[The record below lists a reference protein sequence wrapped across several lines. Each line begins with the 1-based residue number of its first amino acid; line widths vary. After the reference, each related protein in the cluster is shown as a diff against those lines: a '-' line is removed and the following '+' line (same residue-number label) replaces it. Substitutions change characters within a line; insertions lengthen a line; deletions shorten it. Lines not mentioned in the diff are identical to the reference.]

1 MTAKVSVRNA
11 RLALATLAALILAA
25 AFAVYR
31 YYPVSVLSG
40 ENSVGTWVS
49 GFLLAAC
56 AALCLAV
63 AMRRGPLP
71 WLLFMVFFTGLA
83 LDERFMFHEQLKEY
97 ILFSAAPPQPG
108 VSTFR
113 AYAGELPV
121 ILAALLGA
129 VVAFLIWRKAKPR
142 NRAFLFLASVL
153 GSLSV
158 SLDVIR
164 CQMVLEDLSKVLG
177 ELCITFCLLGEVED
191 A

>member
-1 MTAKVSVRNA
+1 MTAKVSVRQA

-49 GFLLAAC
+49 GFLLAAS

-83 LDERFMFHEQLKEY
+83 LDERFMFHERLKEY
-97 ILFSAAPPQPG
+97 ILFSTPPPPPG
-108 VSTFR
+108 LSPGPAF
-113 AYAGELPV
+113 AGELPV

-129 VVAFLIWRKAKPR
+129 VVAFCIGRSVQPR
-142 NRAFLFLASVL
+142 NRPFLLLAAAL

-158 SLDVIR
+158 ALDVSH

-177 ELCITFCLLGEVED
+177 EFCITCCLLGEVED
-191 A
+191 V